1 MGAAA
6 KRSLYLATADG
17 LFRAVP
23 DGEGYSLTCLGFKG
37 QGTFRAP
44 VLIDKDDSRT
54 LYAGSTRSG
63 MHKSTDGGASWRE
76 IDNGLA
82 YKEIWS
88 IVQHPRTGTLYA
100 GTCPTDVFISE
111 DHGESWQE
119 AAQLQRLPTTKGWT
133 GPVPPHVARLKWIA
147 LHVEHPELVYGAIEE
162 GWSIRSLDGGRTWE
176 QLDQGTDHDG
186 HSIAIMPRDPDIIV
200 SSGGKGIFRSE
211 DGGSSFVASNEGIGD
226 RRRYTP
232 APLIQH
238 PSRPDTL
245 VTAVACGPVARAEG
259 GTTAF
264 IRSDDQGQ
272 TWQISSR
279 GLPPEPY
286 VAVPRSMAVDPDDP
300 SRYFAGLTD
309 GTVWTSGD
317 AAESWTQVMAG
328 LPAVMGITVC
338 PN

>member
-6 KRSLYLATADG
+6 KRSLYLTTADG
-17 LFRAVP
+17 VFRAVP
-23 DGEGYSLTCLGFKG
+23 EGETYALTSLGFKG

-44 VLIDKDDSRT
+44 VLVDKDDVRT
-54 LYAGSTRSG
+54 LYAGTTRSG
-63 MHKSTDGGASWRE
+63 MHKSADGGESWRE

-88 IVQHPRTGTLYA
+88 IVQHPKTGALYV
-100 GTCPTDVFISE
+100 GTCPTDVFIS
-111 DHGESWQE
+111 DDRGESWQE

-133 GPVPPHVARLKWIA
+133 GPVPPHVSRLKSIA
-147 LHVEHPELVYGAIEE
+147 LHAERPGLVYGAIEE
-162 GWSIRSLDGGRTWE
+162 GWSIRSTDGGRTWE

-186 HSIAIMPRDPDIIV
+186 HSIAIMPREPQVIV
-200 SSGGKGIFRSE
+200 SSGGKGVFRSE
-211 DGGSSFVASNEGIGD
+211 DGGSTFVESGQGIGD

-232 APLIQH
+232 APLVQH

-245 VTAVACGPVARAEG
+245 VTAVACGPVARPEG

-264 IRSDDQGQ
+264 IRSDDQGR
-272 TWQISSR
+272 TWQISSQ

-286 VAVPRSMAVDPDDP
+286 VAVPRSLAVDPEDP
-300 SRYFAGLTD
+300 SRFFAGLTD

-317 AAESWTQVMAG
+317 GAESWTQVMAG
-328 LPAVMGITVC
+328 LPAVMGITVS